1 MFYIKN
7 NNGII
12 YAQVLRCEFSS
23 YINFL
28 LFKKIAD
35 SLYDSVVWLYNF
47 VPSRERHVIHKDY
60 VKRLYYCSTH
70 QNFPLYLYSAYLYK
84 YYVNIHTDSRKM
96 RILIIRIT
104 ITVGMSLYQHI
115 SVVTYQCETSIHL
128 FCYYYHHQNMTIY
141 MKPFYFYNWSM
152 IRTFI
157 IKGVWVPSTEE
168 PRFAYVLMYVQ
179 IWQKG
184 NYKAK
189 FMCMMKW

>member
-1 MFYIKN
+1 MPRYW
-7 NNGII
+7 G
-12 YAQVLRCEFSS
+12 V
-23 YINFL
+23 NFL
-28 LFKKIAD
+28 
-35 SLYDSVVWLYNF
+35 
-47 VPSRERHVIHKDY
+47 VISISFFS
-60 VKRLYYCSTH
+60 KRLLTLCMTLWCDYITSFHPENVMLFIRIMLNVCFIARHTKIFLCIYIRHICISTT
-70 QNFPLYLYSAYLYK
+70 
-84 YYVNIHTDSRKM
+84 YVNIHTDSRKM

-104 ITVGMSLYQHI
+104 ITIGMSLYQHI